1 MVTGKV
7 VICPCITMPSES
19 PTMTNSTP
27 ADNAAVVRDFLQ
39 ALAVP
44 DIERAV
50 ALLGTDVEWRNTGL
64 PTFRG
69 KRVFGMLQDMERR
82 RVGFGVEIHA
92 IAAHGDVVLT
102 DRTDYL
108 WKGPIKTGFWVRK
121 DSGMKNTTMS
131 KDKMSKDGMS
141 KDKMSKD
148 GMKHDNMMKKDEMKK

>member
-1 MVTGKV
+1 
-7 VICPCITMPSES
+7 
-19 PTMTNSTP
+19 MTNSTP
-27 ADNAAVVRDFLQ
+27 TDNAAVVRDFLE

-108 WKGPIKTGFWVRK
+108 WKGPIKTGFWVR
-121 DSGMKNTTMS
+121 GTFTVR
-131 KDKMSKDGMS
+131 DGLITVWDDAFS
-141 KDKMSKD
+141 LGNLLKGFFKR
-148 GMKHDNMMKKDEMKK
+148 